1 MLRDRLLCGVNDD
14 SIQRRLL
21 AEDGLTF
28 ETALKKAQAIETSNK
43 DMADLHREKGN
54 QVSTTVFKV
63 DTEERSNLKGAGM
76 CYRCGGT
83 NHMSKDCKFAKE
95 NCYKC
100 GKFVHVKRMCRMKPQ
115 ESASN
120 KGKKT
125 MTWEKGK
132 HSKRANYLQEEEL
145 CEEVF
150 TMYSIQRAQSPV
162 PHFTQVLLV
171 NEYPV
176 EFEVDT
182 GCSVTVF

>member
-1 MLRDRLLCGVNDD
+1 MCGVNDD
-14 SIQRRLL
+14 SILRRLL

-28 ETALKKAQAIETSNK
+28 ETALKKAQAIETANK
-43 DMADLHREKGN
+43 DMADFHREKGN
-54 QVSTTVFKV
+54 QVSTTFFKV
-63 DTEERSNLKGAGM
+63 YTEERSNLKGAGM

-83 NHMSKDCKFAKE
+83 NHKSKDCKFAKA

-100 GKFVHVKRMCRMKPQ
+100 GQIGHEKRVCRMKPQ

-125 MTWEKGK
+125 RTWERGK

-150 TMYSIQRAQSPV
+150 TMYSIQTAKYPV
-162 PHFTQVLLV
+162 PPFIQFYL
-171 NEYPV
+171 
-176 EFEVDT
+176 
-182 GCSVTVF
+182 